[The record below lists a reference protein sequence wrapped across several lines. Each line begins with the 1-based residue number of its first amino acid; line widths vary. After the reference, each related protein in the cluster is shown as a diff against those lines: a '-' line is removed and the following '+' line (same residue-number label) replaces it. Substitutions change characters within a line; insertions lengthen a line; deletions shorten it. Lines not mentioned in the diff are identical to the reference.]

1 MYKIWIILI
10 ICIVVIYYNFARTK
24 KYYKNMKRHLTNDY
38 HYAHFSQITKD
49 NWYLTPSYLLTSP
62 RTIYLKE
69 GESLWIPKGWWHWI
83 ESLGPSIAI
92 NFWSEESNYKMSDEP
107 HKLSTTYQ
115 KDKVKHKIKE
125 FLKNK
130 NQIDIWNSDIDEIQ
144 NDELKNKDMAYIISL
159 PGYLT
164 VKDKLNLELF
174 KYIDNDIKVPDIFD
188 KNKVDKNFWISLG
201 YHDTG
206 LHYDDYFGLLCVLE
220 GDKKVTL
227 YPPSDSIYLKPYSVV
242 PLWALS
248 NPIEFE
254 YNTYTF
260 VSELD
265 DKLNF
270 PSSRLLYESIVALG
284 NKDILKT
291 ITMVSSMISNKVVWG
306 CKLKDGKMR
315 WELYMYHYLPD
326 MSYNKNEELIK
337 ACIENN
343 DDNDKRSLYEYNK
356 EFMNKDLIIH
366 SFDINLDSNPVDSDV
381 HLYYKSGDYS
391 KPFFGYGKTILR
403 DGRIEFES
411 YFVLDEQSNFYNNFK
426 EYTKRIKAKN
436 VKNCKELLNMY
447 KCKDICIFSKNQDE
461 IFVMYIG
468 ISLVDFIKFLKKY
481 NYPDSL
487 INHVEENKDKYM
499 NIKHEITIVFNK
511 KTLNVIRTAFYGVL

>member
-1 MYKIWIILI
+1 MYKILIILI
-10 ICIVVIYYNFARTK
+10 ICIVVIYNFTSNK
-24 KYYKNMKRHLTNDY
+24 KDYKNMKRHLTNEY

-49 NWYLTPSYLLTSP
+49 NWYLTSSYLLTSP

-92 NFWSEESNYKMSDEP
+92 NFWSEKSNYKMRDEP
-107 HKLSTTYQ
+107 HKLYSTYQ
-115 KDKVKHKIKE
+115 TDKVKYKIKE
-125 FLKNK
+125 YLKNK
-130 NQIDIWNSDIDEIQ
+130 NQINIWNSEIDEIR
-144 NDELKNKDMAYIISL
+144 NEELKDKDMSYIISL
-159 PGYLT
+159 PGYRT

-174 KYIDNDIKVPDIFD
+174 KYIDKDIKVPDIFD

-220 GDKKVTL
+220 GEKKVTL
-227 YPPSDSIYLKPYSVV
+227 YPPSDSVYLKPYSVV

-265 DKLNF
+265 DKSNF
-270 PSSRLLYESIVALG
+270 PSSRLLYESIMALG

-291 ITMVSSMISNKVVWG
+291 ITMVSSRIFNKVVWG

-326 MSYNKNEELIK
+326 LSNNKNEELIK
-337 ACIENN
+337 VLIENN
-343 DDNDKRSLYEYNK
+343 DDNDRKSLYEYNK
-356 EFMNKDLIIH
+356 ECMNKDLIIH

-381 HLYYKSGDYS
+381 HLYYKAGGYS

-403 DGRIEFES
+403 DGSIEFES
-411 YFVLDEQSNFYNNFK
+411 NYVLDEQVNFYNNFE
-426 EYTKRIKAKN
+426 EYTKTIKAKN
-436 VKNCKELLNMY
+436 VKNCKELLKLY

-461 IFVMYIG
+461 IFIMYIG
-468 ISLVDFIKFLKKY
+468 ISLHDFIKFLNKY

-487 INHVEENKDKYM
+487 INHVKENKDKYM

-511 KTLNVIRTAFYGVL
+511 RTLNVIRTAFYGVL